1 MHAYYIGIFVY
12 VGKLSKVITE
22 QNYIC
27 ILLDMMI
34 ITSTFIIYSNSQFQK
49 HLRFEGASSSSPT
62 KALIIKSFLFTNVK
76 GEMDSSLLF
85 PFTFLY

>member
-12 VGKLSKVITE
+12 VGKLSKLITE

-34 ITSTFIIYSNSQFQK
+34 ITFTFIIYSNSQFQK
-49 HLRFEGASSSSPT
+49 HLRFEGANSSSPT
-62 KALIIKSFLFTNVK
+62 KALIIKSLLLTNVK
-76 GEMDSSLLF
+76 GAMDSSLLF